1 MTRLRLQISAL
12 CGASLR
18 DGSAASRAPRPVAP
32 PPRSLGLQ
40 RKRNSFGS
48 CQERK
53 IFPFHHAPDRLGN
66 QLVPILG
73 DPYRGPGSYNNDERS
88 SMVYALTHKP
98 ESTKGYILGA
108 RTSLRFPPDCKVR
121 KALSTVRHGCCMFLW
136 VIKKMNALYEILCS
150 SSFRPGT
157 YEADKLPHK
166 KITWPMK
173 FGSPDWSLVPMPER
187 RTLRTELIT
196 DKEFRKHRNRLA
208 YLSLYYS

>member
-1 MTRLRLQISAL
+1 MTRHPLQISAL
-12 CGASLR
+12 CGASRR
-18 DGSAASRAPRPVAP
+18 DGSAAKT
-32 PPRSLGLQ
+32 LGA
-40 RKRNSFGS
+40 R
-48 CQERK
+48 RK

-98 ESTKGYILGA
+98 ESIKGYILGA

-121 KALSTVRHGCCMFLW
+121 KALSIVCHGCCMFLW
-136 VIKKMNALYEILCS
+136 VLKKNECTVIPSQVPAICMSNFHSLSWLL
-150 SSFRPGT
+150 PGT

-187 RTLRTELIT
+187 RTLRTEVWNLCIGI
-196 DKEFRKHRNRLA
+196 HIVI
-208 YLSLYYS
+208 LYS

>member
-1 MTRLRLQISAL
+1 APLPTSA
-12 CGASLR
+12 
-18 DGSAASRAPRPVAP
+18 PAP
-32 PPRSLGLQ
+32 PRGAPPAHL

-48 CQERK
+48 CQRRK

-73 DPYRGPGSYNNDERS
+73 DPYRGPGSYDNEERS

-98 ESTKGYILGA
+98 ESIKGYVLGA

-121 KALSTVRHGCCMFLW
+121 KALSTQSINSMSKSVAEMR
-136 VIKKMNALYEILCS
+136 YILCS

>member
-1 MTRLRLQISAL
+1 MIWEWELTAVQ
-12 CGASLR
+12 
-18 DGSAASRAPRPVAP
+18 
-32 PPRSLGLQ
+32 
-40 RKRNSFGS
+40 KRNSFGS
-48 CQERK
+48 CQGRK

-73 DPYRGPGSYNNDERS
+73 DPYRGPGSYDNEERS

-98 ESTKGYILGA
+98 ESIKGYVLGA
-108 RTSLRFPPDCKVR
+108 RTSLRFPPDCKTETPGPGTHQSAWGKDRKFQPAAAPFSVKSSR
-121 KALSTVRHGCCMFLW
+121 FPQKALDRELFPG
-136 VIKKMNALYEILCS
+136 
-150 SSFRPGT
+150 PGT

-173 FGSPDWSLVPMPER
+173 FGSPDWALVPMPER

>member
-1 MTRLRLQISAL
+1 L
-12 CGASLR
+12 CLS
-18 DGSAASRAPRPVAP
+18 S
-32 PPRSLGLQ
+32 
-40 RKRNSFGS
+40 KRNSFGS
-48 CQERK
+48 CQARK

-73 DPYRGPGSYNNDERS
+73 DPYCGPGSYDNEEVSGSAIELLSQDPG
-88 SMVYALTHKP
+88 YI
-98 ESTKGYILGA
+98 KGYVLGA
-108 RTSLRFPPDCKVR
+108 RTSLRFPPDCKINT
-121 KALSTVRHGCCMFLW
+121 ALVNQQSINSMSKSVAEMR
-136 VIKKMNALYEILCS
+136 YILCS

-196 DKEFRKHRNRLA
+196 DKEFRKYRNRLA